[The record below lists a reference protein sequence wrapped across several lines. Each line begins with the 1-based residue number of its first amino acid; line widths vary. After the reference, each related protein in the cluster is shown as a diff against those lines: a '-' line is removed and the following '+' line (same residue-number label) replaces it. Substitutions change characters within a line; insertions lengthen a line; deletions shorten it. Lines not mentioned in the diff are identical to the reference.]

1 MISVWLIKDKNLFKQ
16 NKQNKTVMFVIQGKD
31 NMQSFVKNRLF
42 FQTTKTGFGH
52 PKLIFLKLIFHL
64 SY

>member
-1 MISVWLIKDKNLFKQ
+1 
-16 NKQNKTVMFVIQGKD
+16 MFVIQGKD